1 MSRKFLSLI
10 NVTHLPIAPSNPD
23 IGDMYFNTVDDALY
37 IWNGTTW
44 VVSSGG
50 GGGGGGNGYTGDLN
64 GGYPGEPIIYEAE
77 LTNAI
82 TAIYD
87 GGELV

>member
-10 NVTHLPIAPSNPD
+10 NVTHLVTAPSNPD
-23 IGDMYFNTVDDALY
+23 IGDMYFNTIDDALY
-37 IWNGTTW
+37 FWNGTRW
-44 VVSSGG
+44 VVSSGSG
-50 GGGGGGNGYTGDLN
+50 GGTGYTSDLDGGDASQ
-64 GGYPGEPIIYEAE
+64 PIIYEAE

>member
-10 NVTHLPIAPSNPD
+10 NVTHLDAAPSNPD
-23 IGDMYFNTVDDALY
+23 TGDMYFNTVDDALY
-37 IWNGTTW
+37 IWNGIRW
-44 VVSSGG
+44 VISSGS
-50 GGGGGGNGYTGDLN
+50 GGGNGYTGDLD
-64 GGYPGEPIIYEAE
+64 GGFPGEPIIYEAE

>member
-10 NVTHLPIAPSNPD
+10 NVTHLATAPSNPD
-23 IGDMYFNTVDDALY
+23 VGDMYFNTVDDVLY
-37 IWNGTTW
+37 IWNGIIW
-44 VVSSGG
+44 VANSGG
-50 GGGGGGNGYTGDLN
+50 GGGTNVGGDLD
-64 GGYPGEPIIYEAE
+64 GGDGSQPIIYEAE

-87 GGELV
+87 GGVLE